1 MSRNDRMA
9 QEKLDRLVDGLIEDV
24 LSMTD
29 EEVLAEAAE
38 DHKDLDS
45 AVGRVRGVITGAIAK
60 AGKEK
65 MQAARKAYEDAVAR
79 DARGNVFE
87 LSLAEKRALLNRI
100 AMRDTAVEQQ
110 VTLAARK
117 GGELTEN
124 DIDVILEAL
133 RELGV
138 IDDEGTP
145 K

>member
-1 MSRNDRMA
+1 MA
-9 QEKLDRLVDGLIEDV
+9 QEKLDRLLDGLIGDV

-29 EEVLAEAAE
+29 KEVLAEAAE
-38 DHKDLDS
+38 DHKDVDS
-45 AVGRVRGVITGAIAK
+45 AIGRVRGVITGAIAN

-65 MQAARKAYEDAVAR
+65 MQAARRAYEDAVAR

-87 LSLAEKRALLNRI
+87 LSLADKRALLDRI
-100 AMRDTAVEQQ
+100 TMRDPAVEQQ

-124 DIDVILEAL
+124 DIDAILEAL
-133 RELGV
+133 RDLGA

>member
-1 MSRNDRMA
+1 MA
-9 QEKLDRLVDGLIEDV
+9 QEKLDRLLDGLIGDV

-29 EEVLAEAAE
+29 KEVLAEAAE
-38 DHKDLDS
+38 DYKDVNS
-45 AVGRVRGVITGAIAK
+45 VIGRVRGVIAGAIAN

-65 MQAARKAYEDAVAR
+65 MQAARRAYEDAVAR
-79 DARGNVFE
+79 DARGNAFE
-87 LSLAEKRALLNRI
+87 LSLAEKRALLDRI

-124 DIDVILEAL
+124 DIDAILEAL
-133 RELGV
+133 RDLGA